1 MYSQGSATDDDRSL
15 TASSSDCE
23 ENGERNSLR
32 CPHNLTWLVVA
43 SAIISSSYSPEE
55 LVKPKDPNKSAD
67 EQQGATEGNN
77 DLADRKIERKRK
89 REESSAGN
97 TCKKSKVS

>member
-1 MYSQGSATDDDRSL
+1 
-15 TASSSDCE
+15 
-23 ENGERNSLR
+23 
-32 CPHNLTWLVVA
+32 
-43 SAIISSSYSPEE
+43 
-55 LVKPKDPNKSAD
+55 VKPKDPNKSAD

-89 REESSAGN
+89 QEESSAGN